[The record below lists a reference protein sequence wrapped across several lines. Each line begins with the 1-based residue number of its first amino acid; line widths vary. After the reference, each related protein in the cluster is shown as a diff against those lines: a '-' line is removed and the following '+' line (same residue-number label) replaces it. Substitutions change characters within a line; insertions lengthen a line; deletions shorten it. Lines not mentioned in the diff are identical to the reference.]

1 MIEYAVKKC
10 ESFGFAPSLE
20 KAKAL
25 IEEPSELSTVI
36 IIDDEHPIPMHI
48 DDRHKGLFFVTLG
61 KEVDE
66 TYEAP
71 TTDESDL
78 DVLRSLEPPYAE
90 HLIEMYKNK
99 KVDSSKSYSTEFCE
113 YLVDLYPRLR
123 DSSFKELII
132 TLLKNE
138 RIPVA
143 QLLEQNPIETRTLT
157 RTVVAHTK
165 PFDDI
170 EIITDK
176 SKRGSSSKVYR
187 EKDDLKAASMGN
199 STQLEAFSKDLFTVV
214 KGKRSSGYNYEN
226 RLMNHDVLD
235 LLARNGI
242 VCVPKDLN
250 NSSFEQ
256 LMRLFSTFD
265 KFSVIFIHPALLSK
279 AILVESPCEQALPE
293 YEVCEGEILAIAF
306 RYMCVHF
313 FGYKSVYD
321 ESLKEYDYLF

>member
-1 MIEYAVKKC
+1 MLAGISTAVIV
-10 ESFGFAPSLE
+10 A
-20 KAKAL
+20 
-25 IEEPSELSTVI
+25 
-36 IIDDEHPIPMHI
+36 
-48 DDRHKGLFFVTLG
+48 
-61 KEVDE
+61 
-66 TYEAP
+66 
-71 TTDESDL
+71 
-78 DVLRSLEPPYAE
+78 RSL
-90 HLIEMYKNK
+90 
-99 KVDSSKSYSTEFCE
+99 
-113 YLVDLYPRLR
+113 
-123 DSSFKELII
+123 
-132 TLLKNE
+132 
-138 RIPVA
+138 
-143 QLLEQNPIETRTLT
+143 
-157 RTVVAHTK
+157 K